1 VTGIPDVL
9 VLVPTR
15 ERPGNARRLVKA
27 VAGTAALDTRIV
39 FAVDDDDT
47 SYDGVNLAPAAVLR
61 GPRRDVGAWT
71 SDLAAALAEDCRF
84 LASLGDDHVP
94 VTAGWDALLVAAL
107 DGRMGVAY
115 GNDLHQG
122 AEAPTACLIP
132 SPVITA
138 LGYMAPP
145 GPVHLFID
153 LFWKRLGQD
162 LGCLE
167 YLPEV
172 VVEHVHPHAG
182 KAPWDDSYRRSD
194 ALSGS
199 DGAAYDRF
207 LANQW
212 PDDLSRLKGV
222 LGLV

>member
-1 VTGIPDVL
+1 MPDVL
-9 VLVPTR
+9 ILVPTR

-27 VAGTAALDTRIV
+27 VADTAVLDTRIV

-47 SYDGVNLAPAAVLR
+47 SYDGVSLAPAAVLR
-61 GPRRDVGAWT
+61 GPRRDMPAWT
-71 SDLAAALAEDCRF
+71 NDLAAALADDCRF

-94 VTAGWDALLVAAL
+94 VNRGWDALLVAAL

-122 AEAPTACLIP
+122 ANWPTAAIIP
-132 SPVITA
+132 SPVIIA
-138 LGYMAPP
+138 LGYMCPSVL
-145 GPVHLFID
+145 GHLCAD
-153 LFWKRLGQD
+153 CFWKRLGQD

-172 VVEHVHPHAG
+172 VIEHRHPHAG
-182 KAPWDDSYRRSD
+182 KAPMDASYARSNS
-194 ALSGS
+194 SGQTTA
-199 DGAAYDRF
+199 DEAAYDRF
-207 LANQW
+207 LKEQW

-222 LGLV
+222 LGL